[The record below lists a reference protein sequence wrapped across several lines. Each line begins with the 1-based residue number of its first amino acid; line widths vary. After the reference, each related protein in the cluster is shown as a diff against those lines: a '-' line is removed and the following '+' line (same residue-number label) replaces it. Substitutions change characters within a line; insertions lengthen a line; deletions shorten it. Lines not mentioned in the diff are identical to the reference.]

1 MENIIATISQIA
13 TNSIATISSAITN
26 ANNIV
31 SETTK
36 NAYDIAFPNLGIY
49 IGTLKN
55 NIKIGDFTIAYY
67 GIIIA
72 VGMLLAFFVA
82 TKCAKKIGISED
94 TMYDLFIIVILL
106 GIIGARAYYV
116 LFNLDYY
123 SIRPY
128 EILDIR
134 AGGLGVYGGIIL
146 SIIGIIVY
154 SIIKKCDIGKVLDAV
169 GIAIPL
175 GQAIGRYGNFFNM
188 EAYGSYTNNIFA
200 MRMNIKFLDSAN
212 ISYEQLINAV
222 EENGT
227 RYIQAHPTFFYES
240 TLNIVLFILLLYIF
254 NKHYKFKGQLIATY
268 FIGYGMIRFFVESLR
283 TDSLMFYNYKVSQLV
298 AIACVLIGSFI
309 YILNIFFIKKK
320 KEVVKVE
327 EENDEKI
334 VEEFILNADS
344 DDENEDI
351 ESADTENIQDN
362 YISNS
367 SNDNTENNEN
377 NEYNE
382 YNDDDS
388 KNNNESKE

>member
-1 MENIIATISQIA
+1 MENIVATISQIA
-13 TNSIATISSAITN
+13 TNSIATISSLVEN
-26 ANNIV
+26 ANNV
-31 SETTK
+31 ASEATK
-36 NAYDIAFPNLGIY
+36 KAYDIAFPNLGIY
-49 IGTLKN
+49 IETLKN

-82 TKCAKKIGISED
+82 TKCAKQMGISED

-175 GQAIGRYGNFFNM
+175 GQSIGRYGNFFNM
-188 EAYGSYTNNIFA
+188 EAYGTYTNNIFA

-240 TLNIVLFILLLYIF
+240 SLNIILFIILLFIF
-254 NKHYKFKGQLIATY
+254 KKHYKFKGQLIATY
-268 FIGYGMIRFFVESLR
+268 FIGYGIIRFFVESLR

-298 AIACVLIGSFI
+298 AIACIVLGIFI
-309 YILNIFFIKKK
+309 YIINLFFVKKK
-320 KEVVKVE
+320 KEVVKE
-327 EENDEKI
+327 DTDSDEKI
-334 VEEFILNADS
+334 VEEFILNADIDVAES
-344 DDENEDI
+344 DDAKSDDAESDDI
-351 ESADTENIQDN
+351 ESDDTKSDEA
-362 YISNS
+362 
-367 SNDNTENNEN
+367 ENEN
-377 NEYNE
+377 
-382 YNDDDS
+382 
-388 KNNNESKE
+388 KE